1 MEPIAEE
8 IYILVK
14 KKMAE
19 QAAFT
24 IDAYEELIDETID
37 YFREKGKLTDDDNE
51 EFIKDQLMEM
61 WESAEQELIDGGD
74 KEDED
79 DYGYNDL
86 SDDKESNKNIY
97 GNGFV
102 DPFAENDDGEDEDY

>member
-37 YFREKGKLTDDDNE
+37 YFKEKGKLTDEDND

-61 WESAEQELIDGGD
+61 WEVAEQGMVD
-74 KEDED
+74 KDKYGSDADED
-79 DYGYNDL
+79 NTYTGYENEKNPYRL
-86 SDDKESNKNIY
+86 SDYDTVYKDEY
-97 GNGFV
+97 G
-102 DPFAENDDGEDEDY
+102 DGDEEEY